1 MQLFCDHQSLA
12 VIERIFMKIG
22 ILGTG
27 MVGETLGT
35 KFVQLGHQVRMGSR
49 TANNENA
56 AKWVSAA
63 GTNASQGTFADAAAF
78 GEMIFVC
85 LKGEIV
91 LDVVRSVAGSL
102 AGKTVVDVSN
112 PLDFSKGMPPSL
124 SICNTSSLGEEM
136 QKAVPAAKVVKTLN
150 IVNCGVMVD
159 GQRRSSDDAAL
170 RQRRG
175 RQGQNYRAAAEY
187 GLEGRDRSRRHREV
201 ARHGD
206 AAAAVVESDGSVWSS
221 GLWIQD
227 RPRLI
232 LFLAAV
238 GDDVRRLILI

>member
-1 MQLFCDHQSLA
+1 
-12 VIERIFMKIG
+12 MKIG

-56 AKWVSAA
+56 AKWVTAA
-63 GTNASQGTFADAAAF
+63 GTNASQGTFADVAAF

-159 GQRRSSDDAAL
+159 PAKGGHPTML
-170 RQRRG
+170 LCG
-175 RQGQNYRAAAEY
+175 N
-187 GLEGRDRSRRHREV
+187 
-201 ARHGD
+201 D
-206 AAAAVVESDGSVWSS
+206 AAAKGKITALLQSMGWKDVIDLGDIAKSRGTEMLLP
-221 GLWIQD
+221 LWLNLMGVFGHPDFGFKI
-227 RPRLI
+227 
-232 LFLAAV
+232 
-238 GDDVRRLILI
+238 VRG